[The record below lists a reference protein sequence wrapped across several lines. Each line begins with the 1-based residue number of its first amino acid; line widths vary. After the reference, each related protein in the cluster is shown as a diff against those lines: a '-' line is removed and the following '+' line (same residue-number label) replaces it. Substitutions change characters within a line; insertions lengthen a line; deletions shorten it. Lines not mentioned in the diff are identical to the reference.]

1 VFSGV
6 FIAEEVDGV
15 GVQVLRGSTMTYVQI
30 LLEAFSGMSLRSAC
44 FMDEAFSDKKN
55 FWS

>member
-1 VFSGV
+1 
-6 FIAEEVDGV
+6 
-15 GVQVLRGSTMTYVQI
+15 VLRVSTMTNVQI
-30 LLEAFSGMSLRSAC
+30 LLEAFLGMSLRSAC